1 MLNILKS
8 IFCLAVFLWSSDKDC
23 IYLVQS
29 MATNVKL
36 NFCLEKV
43 IFLKILRRKATVT
56 EMILLKQISLA
67 LAWVWSKYHLA
78 IAEAE
83 FKVKIGNIKFGLMVT
98 MNSFRNYVGNNS
110 SKLWR
115 DLGKITWYL
124 KQPLPIFSLFL
135 LPHDLLLKNW
145 LPKMLLFSC

>member
-98 MNSFRNYVGNNS
+98 MNSFRNYVWNNS
-110 SKLWR
+110 SKLWKMVR
-115 DLGKITWYL
+115 DRKAWRAADHGVTKSWTRLGNWTTITT
-124 KQPLPIFSLFL
+124 I
-135 LPHDLLLKNW
+135 
-145 LPKMLLFSC
+145 